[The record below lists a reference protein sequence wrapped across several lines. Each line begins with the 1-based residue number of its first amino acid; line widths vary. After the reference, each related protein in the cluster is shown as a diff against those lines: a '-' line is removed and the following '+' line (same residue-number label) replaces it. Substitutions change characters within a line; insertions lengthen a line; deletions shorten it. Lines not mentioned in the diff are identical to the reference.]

1 MTGKV
6 ASASPFISEVEE
18 GLNGTSS
25 RKDLETMF
33 QLIYLRF
40 TAPRAD
46 TNAFNAQAAQM
57 KSILGNQVAVPEFA
71 FSNALMSARYQNHL
85 RRRLLT
91 PEMIDEWNLDKSMAF
106 YKDRFADASDFTFV
120 FVGSFDPATMKPLV
134 EKYLGSL
141 PSIRRKE
148 SWKDVGVRPP
158 ADVVVKKVEKG
169 VEPKSL
175 SAIAF
180 SGPFEYDQTHRVA
193 IRAMAEIL
201 QRRLLE
207 TIREDLGGTYS
218 INANANY
225 EKIPNPTYSITITFG
240 SSPDRTESLIKRV
253 FQEIELLKTNGPT
266 DQQVNDEKEAL
277 LRDFETSSKLNNFV
291 LAQISARYENG
302 EDPAGVWRISEYYQK
317 IDKAMIQEAAKTYLN
332 TNRYVE
338 VMLFPEKK

>member
-1 MTGKV
+1 
-6 ASASPFISEVEE
+6 
-18 GLNGTSS
+18 
-25 RKDLETMF
+25 
-33 QLIYLRF
+33 
-40 TAPRAD
+40 
-46 TNAFNAQAAQM
+46 
-57 KSILGNQVAVPEFA
+57 
-71 FSNALMSARYQNHL
+71 
-85 RRRLLT
+85 
-91 PEMIDEWNLDKSMAF
+91 
-106 YKDRFADASDFTFV
+106 
-120 FVGSFDPATMKPLV
+120 
-134 EKYLGSL
+134 
-141 PSIRRKE
+141 
-148 SWKDVGVRPP
+148 
-158 ADVVVKKVEKG
+158 
-169 VEPKSL
+169 
-175 SAIAF
+175 
-180 SGPFEYDQTHRVA
+180 
-193 IRAMAEIL
+193 MAEIL

-332 TNRYVE
+332 TNCYVE